1 MKIFVVLLFLALPV
15 TAQDIWTVDTLQW
28 DAISANVI
36 DAVGWSNLPALRSEE
51 KDTTRWYIET
61 IGEKCDMA
69 YKKIWLPT
77 QTDGLYEPF
86 YERGIK
92 CKIDTIWAEKIQ
104 VWLTPVQLN
113 ELMELFK

>member
-15 TAQDIWTVDTLQW
+15 AAQDTWVVDTLQW
-28 DAISANVI
+28 DA
-36 DAVGWSNLPALRSEE
+36 NLITTATIATSIWDEIPPKE

-61 IGEKCDMA
+61 IGEKCDTA